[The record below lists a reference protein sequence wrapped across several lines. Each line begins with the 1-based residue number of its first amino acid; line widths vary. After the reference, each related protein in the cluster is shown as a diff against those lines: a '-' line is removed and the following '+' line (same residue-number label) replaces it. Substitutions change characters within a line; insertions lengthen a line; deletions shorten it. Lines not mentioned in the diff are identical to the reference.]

1 MLRTKV
7 VFTEWEPDKYPAR
20 VKNLLQQYAPQL
32 GEQFQTEIKTPQF
45 SWPKNPQTGVQQ
57 TTQRK
62 NGQLVGSPRDIV
74 DLGNFL
80 RSQQPGKVIGN
91 KKSGYALSFT
101 WTAPYALAIYRGY
114 YNNRFQKEKARDW
127 IHPALAKTPM
137 STFFA
142 NNWIQSK

>member
-32 GEQFQTEIKTPQF
+32 GEQFQTEIKTSQF
-45 SWPKNPQTGVQQ
+45 KWPNTTRRQNQQ
-57 TTQRK
+57 
-62 NGQLVGSPRDIV
+62 VVDSPRDIV

-137 STFFA
+137 STFFKD
-142 NNWIQSK
+142 NWIQGK

>member
-7 VFTEWEPDKYPAR
+7 VFTEWAPDKYPAR
-20 VKNLLQQYAPQL
+20 VKDLLQQYSPQI
-32 GEQFQTEIKTPQF
+32 GEQFQTEIKTSQF
-45 SWPKNPQTGVQQ
+45 KWPNQTR
-57 TTQRK
+57 RK
-62 NGQLVGSPRDIV
+62 NGQLAGSPRDIV

-80 RSQQPGKVIGN
+80 RSQTPGKVTGN
-91 KKSGYALSFT
+91 QKNGYALSFT

-114 YNNRFQKEKARDW
+114 YDNKFQKQKARDW

-142 NNWIQSK
+142 ANWIQGK

>member
-7 VFTEWEPDKYPAR
+7 VFKEWEPNKYPAR

-45 SWPKNPQTGVQQ
+45 KWPNTTRRQNQQ
-57 TTQRK
+57 V
-62 NGQLVGSPRDIV
+62 VGSPRDIV

-80 RSQQPGKVIGN
+80 RSQKPGKVIGN
-91 KKSGYALSFT
+91 RKSGYALSFT

-137 STFFA
+137 STFFKE
-142 NNWIQSK
+142 NWIQGK